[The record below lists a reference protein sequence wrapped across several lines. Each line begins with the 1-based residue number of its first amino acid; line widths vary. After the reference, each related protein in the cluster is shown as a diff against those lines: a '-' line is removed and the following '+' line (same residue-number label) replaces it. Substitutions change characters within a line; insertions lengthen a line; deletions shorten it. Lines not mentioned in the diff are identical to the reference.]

1 MKTTALAI
9 LLAVVGALTALP
21 ALETSMVLRQG
32 GTNGQGGVYVV
43 VEPGIGTITIYTV
56 EGSLLSK
63 HGSANFIQDLE
74 FQSQFVVGERGES
87 VYTAL
92 RTGSSN
98 CKPSVDELLSM
109 LPSKPTEAE
118 VKNGLKSYQ
127 ERARLAEDLFWKEDH
142 PYDGVVRG
150 ALGATSLML
159 VIPCKRAL
167 LVYDI
172 QKQEVGPVLAAV
184 RNFAAE
190 LYVPQVL
197 ASSPTPTE
205 LLAQLPADVKK
216 EQKTAIEDSLK
227 ALAEAGGALTLKPS
241 EPWVGVGTA
250 DRYVII
256 DPPNQH
262 LMTYEYT
269 GKGLR
274 TASSRSMQVD
284 LLIPTLMHSDPSE
297 AAELKQFATARK
309 QALAEAKIIPD
320 IFYFKALVS
329 QKQVPSSKTS
339 DLQANV
345 TNDDLVIDFLKLHK
359 LFTYKLYGAGNG
371 LELAAMRDYTL
382 DVGLQLQEGE
392 FADIVNSRTC
402 WAQVKA
408 QLGARQPTLA
418 FRSFKLALSINP
430 CLYKELEKEPTLKSL
445 KADAD
450 FQPTWD
456 AAMKGCEALMKERAD
471 RNKAAQ
477 DARDAAA
484 KAAAAPK

>member
-9 LLAVVGALTALP
+9 LLGLVGALTALP

-32 GTNGQGGVYVV
+32 GSNGQAGVYVV
-43 VEPGIGTITIYTV
+43 VEPGIGTITLYSV
-56 EGSLLSK
+56 EGTNLIK
-63 HGSANFIQDLE
+63 HGSGNFIQDMD
-74 FQSQFVVGERGES
+74 FYSQFVIGERGDS

-92 RTGSSN
+92 RTGSAN
-98 CKPSVDELLSM
+98 CKPSVDELLAM
-109 LPSKPTEAE
+109 LPSKPTVAE
-118 VKNGLKSYQ
+118 TAAGLKSYQ
-127 ERARLAEDLFWKEDH
+127 ERARQAEDAFWKGDH

-159 VIPCKRAL
+159 CIPCKRAI

-172 QKQEVGPVLAAV
+172 QKQELGPQLAAW

-205 LLAQLPADVKK
+205 LLAQLPAEIKA
-216 EQKTAIEDSLK
+216 EQKKAIEDSLN
-227 ALAEAGGALTLKPS
+227 ALAQAGGALALKDS
-241 EPWVGVGTA
+241 DPWVGVGTG

-284 LLIPTLMHSDPSE
+284 LLIPTSMHSDPSE
-297 AAELKQFATARK
+297 AAELREFANTRKKQ
-309 QALAEAKIIPD
+309 LAEAKIIPD
-320 IFYFKALVS
+320 IFYFKALVT
-329 QKQVPSSKTS
+329 QKQVVSTKTS

-359 LFTYKLYGAGNG
+359 LFTYKLQGAGNG

-382 DVGLQLQEGE
+382 DVGLQLQDGE
-392 FADIVNSRTC
+392 FADISNSRAAF
-402 WAQVKA
+402 AQAKTL
-408 QLGARQPTLA
+408 LGNHSPTQG
-418 FRSFKLALSINP
+418 FKMFKLALSLYP
-430 CLYKELEKEPTLKSL
+430 CLYKEIEKEPTLKEL
-445 KADAD
+445 KKDAEY
-450 FQPTWD
+450 QPTWD
-456 AAMKGCEALMKERAD
+456 AAIKGCEALMKDRAD

-477 DARDAAA
+477 DARDAAN
-484 KAAAAPK
+484 KALQGK

>member
-21 ALETSMVLRQG
+21 GLETSMVLRQG
-32 GTNGQGGVYVV
+32 SSNGQAGVYVV
-43 VEPGIGTITIYTV
+43 VEPGIGTITEYSV
-56 EGSLLSK
+56 EGTNLIK
-63 HGSANFIQDLE
+63 HGSANFIQDLD
-74 FQSQFVVGERGES
+74 FYSQYVVGERGES
-87 VYTAL
+87 VFTAL
-92 RTGSSN
+92 RTGSGN
-98 CKPSVDELLSM
+98 CMPSVDELLAM
-109 LPSKPTEAE
+109 LPKTPTAAE
-118 VKNGLKSYQ
+118 TAAGLKSYQ
-127 ERARLAEDLFWKEDH
+127 ERAREAEDAFWKGDH
-142 PYDGVVRG
+142 PYDGIVRG

-172 QKQEVGPVLAAV
+172 QKQDQLTLVAW

-197 ASSPTPTE
+197 ASNPTPTE
-205 LLAQLPADVKK
+205 LLAQLPADIKA
-216 EQKTAIEDSLK
+216 EQKKALEESLK
-227 ALAEAGGALTLKPS
+227 ALAESGGALTLKPS
-241 EPWVGVGTA
+241 DPWVGVGTA

-297 AAELKQFATARK
+297 AAELKEYANSRK
-309 QALAEAKIIPD
+309 KQLAEAKIIPD
-320 IFYFKALVS
+320 IFYFKALVG
-329 QKQVPSSKTS
+329 QKQVPSTKTS

-359 LFTYKLYGAGNG
+359 LFTYKLQGAGNG

-382 DVGLQLQEGE
+382 DVGLQLQDGE
-392 FADIVNSRTC
+392 FKDAARSVDSFNQ
-402 WAQVKA
+402 AKA
-408 QLGARQPTLA
+408 LLGNHQPSSA
-418 FRSFKLALSINP
+418 FRMFKLALTLYP
-430 CLYKELEKEPTLKSL
+430 CLYKEVEKEPSL
-445 KADAD
+445 KELKKDAD

-456 AAMKGCEALMKERAD
+456 AAIKDCEKLMKERAD
-471 RNKAAQ
+471 RNMAAQ
-477 DARDAAA
+477 EARNAAA
-484 KAAAAPK
+484 KAAAGK

>member
-1 MKTTALAI
+1 MKATALAI
-9 LLAVVGALTALP
+9 LLAVIGALTTLP
-21 ALETSMVLRQG
+21 GLETSMVLRQG
-32 GTNGQGGVYVV
+32 YSNGQAGVYVV
-43 VEPGIGTITIYTV
+43 VEPGIGTITLYSV
-56 EGSLLSK
+56 EGTSLIK
-63 HGSANFIQDLE
+63 HGSANFIQDLD
-74 FQSQFVVGERGES
+74 FTSKYVVGERGDS
-87 VYTAL
+87 IYTAL
-92 RTGSSN
+92 RTGSGN
-98 CKPSVDELLSM
+98 CMPSVDELLAM
-109 LPSKPTEAE
+109 LPSKPTAAE
-118 VKNGLKSYQ
+118 TAAGLKSYQ
-127 ERARLAEDLFWKEDH
+127 ERAREAEDVFWKADH

-159 VIPCKRAL
+159 VVPCKRAIL
-167 LVYDI
+167 LYDI
-172 QKQEVGPVLAAV
+172 QKQDAGPQLAAW

-205 LLAQLPADVKK
+205 LLAQLPAEVKA
-216 EQKTAIEDSLK
+216 EQKKAIEDGLK
-227 ALAEAGGALTLKPS
+227 ALAAGGGAITLKDS
-241 EPWVGVGTA
+241 DPWVGVGTA

-297 AAELKQFATARK
+297 SAALKQFAQSRK
-309 QALAEAKIIPD
+309 AQLAEARIIPD
-320 IFYFKALVS
+320 IFYFKALVA
-329 QKQVPSSKTS
+329 QKQVVSSKTS

-359 LFTYKLYGAGNG
+359 LFTYKLQGAGNG

-382 DVGLQLQEGE
+382 DVGLQLQDGE
-392 FADIVNSRTC
+392 FKDMVRAADSFGQAKTL
-402 WAQVKA
+402 
-408 QLGARQPTLA
+408 LGKHSPTSA
-418 FRSFKLALSINP
+418 FQAFKLALSLYP
-430 CLYKELEKEPTLKSL
+430 CLYKEIEKEPALKEL
-445 KADAD
+445 KKDPD

-456 AAMKGCEALMKERAD
+456 AAIKDCEKLMKDRAD

-484 KAAAAPK
+484 KAAAGK